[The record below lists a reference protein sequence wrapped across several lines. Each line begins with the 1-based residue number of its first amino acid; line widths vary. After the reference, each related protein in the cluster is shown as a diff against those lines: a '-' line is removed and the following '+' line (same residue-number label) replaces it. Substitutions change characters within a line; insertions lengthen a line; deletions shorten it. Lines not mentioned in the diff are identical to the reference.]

1 MIENMRFPTE
11 NAFKSHT
18 KFRAVKEISESFEN
32 MMQIMECTQ
41 DWINGNL
48 PIPDF
53 SPFCW
58 YCQNCIRDEGFFTNS
73 PKEYIKNYLQ
83 MLSSQSIQSY
93 ITLRKYKIVL

>member
-1 MIENMRFPTE
+1 MSGSVIEYMRFPTE

-58 YCQNCIRDEGFFTNS
+58 YCQNCIRDEGFFLQ
-73 PKEYIKNYLQ
+73 ILQKNTLK
-83 MLSSQSIQSY
+83 
-93 ITLRKYKIVL
+93 ITCKCSHLKVFKVISH